1 MEEEIE
7 GKRTIAEEILIK
19 VGVLARC
26 PIHEDIILAGGG
38 DIEDAYKLGNYLFTN
53 GKDEW
58 ELQHEFR
65 DRREMTDTI
74 KEMFEWHGGG
84 ADECG
89 LCMKDD

>member
-1 MEEEIE
+1 MEEETE
-7 GKRTIAEEILIK
+7 GKRSIAEEILIK
-19 VGVLARC
+19 ASVLERC
-26 PIHEDIILAGGG
+26 PIHEDIILAGGA
-38 DIEDAYKLGNYLFTN
+38 DIEDAYKLANYLFTN

-58 ELQHEFR
+58 ELQHAFR

-89 LCMKDD
+89 LCMKD